1 MASAAPEYTEKRK
14 CWLISYIVLLT
25 ELLGKSGAHDL
36 ATNARRSLEVSPATL
51 AARRANV
58 YMKIKEE

>member
-1 MASAAPEYTEKRK
+1 
-14 CWLISYIVLLT
+14 VLLT